1 MIEKIINCVILAY
14 MYSSI
19 NFFNNFFS
27 VECGDLLL
35 LVSSLMVKMLNKKS
49 KTYFM
54 LTPKINYNLGLI
66 IKNYDKEP
74 TS

>member
-19 NFFNNFFS
+19 NFFS

-35 LVSSLMVKMLNKKS
+35 LVSSLIVEMLNKKS
-49 KTYFM
+49 ETYFM
-54 LTPKINYNLGLI
+54 PTPKINYNLGLI
-66 IKNYDKEP
+66 IKNYHKEP